1 MLPEPQSV
9 LIGQLRELRGLGWSF
24 VAIYTKDEPPQLDG
38 ILGARVRGA
47 VSDTLHLRA
56 EDEAYASRI
65 RCGER
70 NPEVLWRFV
79 GALADAIAGLLALP
93 EPDQSD
99 GFTRPRR
106 IPSDLWLPPG
116 VDRCST

>member
-1 MLPEPQSV
+1 MPPESQGV

-38 ILGARVRGA
+38 ILGARVRGE

-65 RCGER
+65 RCDER
-70 NPEVLWRFV
+70 NPEILWRFA
-79 GALADAIAGLLALP
+79 GTLAEAIAGLLALA
-93 EPDQSD
+93 EPDES
-99 GFTRPRR
+99 GSVTRSRR
-106 IPSDLWLPPG
+106 MPSDLWLPPG